1 MSEDFLS
8 TLLADI
14 QEGWKEGRAQAI
26 RDTTPVSYW
35 CHLYDDFN
43 YSPVEFFRQV
53 GAELEK
59 REVPGLLQG
68 FTLMRESNFL
78 SRKRLYLHVRR
89 ERFVF
94 EICAAPFGTG
104 WFVSS
109 RLFDRRRGA
118 RWFDFLIL
126 AAGLILIGLVSIQ
139 AMGLFLALATLGSI
153 VTILWSLMRLAAT
166 ESVALLDDRLCR
178 IPCLGRIYET
188 LFHPDTFFRQDQR
201 AMYQEAVHRSVMK
214 VISDLTTLKGIRPLT
229 ESESKPVMYDL
240 HRR

>member
-1 MSEDFLS
+1 MADDFMTSLVEG
-8 TLLADI
+8 I
-14 QEGWKEGRAQAI
+14 REGWKEGRAQAI
-26 RDTTPVSYW
+26 RETTPVSYW

-53 GAELEK
+53 ATELEH
-59 REVPGLLQG
+59 REVPGLVHG

-78 SRKRLYLHVRR
+78 LRKRLYLHVRR

-118 RWFDFLIL
+118 TWFDFLLVAL
-126 AAGLILIGLVSIQ
+126 ALGMIGFVSVG
-139 AMGLFLALATLGSI
+139 AMGVFLAIATLGTI
-153 VTILWSLMRLAAT
+153 VTILWSLMRLAAS
-166 ESVALLDDRLCR
+166 ESVALLDDRICG

-214 VISDLTTLKGIRPLT
+214 TISDLTTLKGIRPLT